1 MSSTI
6 TTRPATEADV
16 VDIADRLS
24 PPDLNALQALFPAP
38 PVDVLK
44 PMLTRG
50 ECEAVCINGRPEAL
64 FGCTSYPIRPNRGF
78 PWFAASRE
86 AYSSEARIAD
96 LVRLSQRFIDRW
108 QGKYAE
114 LLTMNDTRNA
124 SYGDWLSLLGFK
136 VLCDLPTNSGH
147 VFNLYFKGVLH

>member
-1 MSSTI
+1 MTDTI

-24 PPDLNALQALFPAP
+24 PPDLNTLQTLFPASP
-38 PVDVLK
+38 LDALK
-44 PMLTRG
+44 TMLSRG
-50 ECEAVCINGRPEAL
+50 DCEAVYINGRPEAL
-64 FGCTSYPIRPNRGF
+64 FGCTSYPSRPNRGF
-78 PWFAASRE
+78 PWFAASRD
-86 AYSSEARIAD
+86 AYSSEARVAD

-114 LLTMNDTRNA
+114 LLTMNDARNA
-124 SYGDWLSLLGFK
+124 SYADWLALLGFK

-147 VFNLYFKGVLH
+147 VFNLYFKGAL

>member
-1 MSSTI
+1 MTDTI

-24 PPDLNALQALFPAP
+24 PPDLINLQALLPAT
-38 PVDVLK
+38 PVDALK
-44 PMLTRG
+44 SMLTRG
-50 ECEAVCINGRPEAL
+50 ECEAVYINGRPEAL
-64 FGCTSYPIRPNRGF
+64 FGCSSYASRPARGF

-86 AYSSEARIAD
+86 AYNSEARIAD
-96 LVRLSQRFIDRW
+96 LVRLSQKLLDRW
-108 QGKYAE
+108 QAKYAE

-136 VLCDLPTNSGH
+136 AVSELPTTSGH
-147 VFNLYFKGVLH
+147 MFNLYFKGAL